1 MTTPTTQVVRRKLVA
16 GSQDTTELLRHAAL
30 QAKRRKFSEILIVD
44 ADAHHY
50 ETESWPE
57 IVARIEDPVI
67 RLQASGN
74 STLRG
79 TTSILPGTTSG
90 DIEMS
95 GRIPRY
101 ARRVKEDGNPSE
113 PRDVTLIRRAMHAI
127 GIDYTVLFPGP
138 LLRLGFH
145 PSPEYEVQVARA
157 YARWLTEV
165 ILPADEHI
173 KSMLYLPFQDPMAC
187 LQLVREFGDC
197 KGVIGFLVA
206 SYRDRSVHD
215 NAYMPLYA
223 ELERR
228 KLPLAFHSSVEWT
241 ERTFAV
247 MNRYV
252 SIHALGM
259 PFNHM
264 VHMTNWVINGLPE
277 RFPGLRT
284 IWIEGGLA
292 FVPFLMQRLDSVYM
306 MRSSEA
312 PLLRKLPSEYMR
324 EFFYTS
330 QPLEVPLHSLDM
342 LRATFDMIKAETQL
356 LYASDYPHWDFDL
369 PSQIYDLPF
378 LTQEQKLR
386 ILGENAADLF
396 GLGRNVSS

>member
-1 MTTPTTQVVRRKLVA
+1 MTTQAPYITRRALTA
-16 GSQDTTELLRHAAL
+16 GTQDTTQLLRHAAL
-30 QAKRRKFSEILIVD
+30 QARSRKFSEILIVD

-50 ETESWPE
+50 ETESWPD

-67 RLQASGN
+67 RRQASGA
-74 STLRG
+74 STLRD
-79 TTSILPGTTSG
+79 TTSILPGTTSN
-90 DIEMS
+90 DIELS

-101 ARRVKEDGNPSE
+101 GNRVREMGNESE
-113 PRDVTLIRRAMHAI
+113 PRDVTLIRRSMTAM

-165 ILPADEHI
+165 ILPADKHI
-173 KSMLYLPFQDPMAC
+173 KTMLYLPFQDPLAC
-187 LQLVREFGDC
+187 LRLVQEFGDRS
-197 KGVIGFLVA
+197 GVIGFLVA
-206 SYRDRSVHD
+206 CYRDRSVDD

-228 KLPLAFHSSVEWT
+228 RFPIAFHSSVEWT
-241 ERTFAV
+241 ERHFAV
-247 MNRYV
+247 MNRYL

-312 PLLRKLPSEYMR
+312 PLLRKMPSDYMR
-324 EFFYTS
+324 VLFYTS
-330 QPLEVPLHSLDM
+330 QPLEVPLHNLDV
-342 LRATFDMIKAETQL
+342 LKTTFQMINAETQL

-378 LTQEQKLR
+378 LSESQKLR
-386 ILGENAADLF
+386 ILGQNAASLF
-396 GLGRNVSS
+396 RLDETVS